1 MQAHSF
7 TRNFC
12 GEVAEVNFW
21 VGPCLASWQLV
32 AQLMYQPSSNF
43 HTNTHPHPSTTHQRS
58 HLFAYRTSP
67 AAMGGDLNLK
77 KSWHPHLRKNQERV
91 WKEEKSALEER
102 KLIEKLRKER
112 EEEAAIEQLQRLQAE
127 NGGKV
132 VQRRVDWMY
141 SGPSGD
147 TGVTEE
153 REGYLLGKRRIDN
166 LLKSNDTQSLQKG
179 AAVGIDAVATDTNA
193 NTARDTQKKVLQDPL
208 LMIQKQKMEMQLKA
222 MKDAQKEA
230 KYAEKREKEKE
241 REKKHKHRD
250 RERSREHKHK
260 HSRRHRSRS
269 PRRRED
275 REDRRDRDSHRKRSR
290 SRSRSPYRKH
300 ASRRDRTRS
309 PRRREDRGDLRD
321 RDTYR
326 RRDRTPPRKQS
337 DDTEARQS
345 AADRLAAMQAEAM
358 SLEEQR
364 AERVRQQEIKD
375 AEEEEKHK
383 KNMDGG
389 RRFISSVRG
398 QASNMDLGDAIAR
411 GRQNLRAE
419 IDT

>member
-1 MQAHSF
+1 
-7 TRNFC
+7 
-12 GEVAEVNFW
+12 
-21 VGPCLASWQLV
+21 
-32 AQLMYQPSSNF
+32 
-43 HTNTHPHPSTTHQRS
+43 
-58 HLFAYRTSP
+58 
-67 AAMGGDLNLK
+67 MGGDLNLK

-112 EEEAAIEQLQRLQAE
+112 EEEAQIEELQRLQAE

-141 SGPSGD
+141 AGPSGD
-147 TGVTEE
+147 AGVTEE

-166 LLKSNDTQSLQKG
+166 LLKDNDTQSLQKG
-179 AAVGIDAVATDTNA
+179 AAVGIDAAAADPNA
-193 NTARDTQKKVLQDPL
+193 NNARDTQKKVLQDPL

-241 REKKHKHRD
+241 RERKHKHRD
-250 RERSREHKHK
+250 RERSREREHK

-275 REDRRDRDSHRKRSR
+275 RDDRRDRDSHRRRSR

-300 ASRRDRTRS
+300 GSWRDRSRS
-309 PRRREDRGDLRD
+309 PRRREDRGDIRD
-321 RDTYR
+321 RHTYR
-326 RRDRTPPRKQS
+326 RRDRTPPRKQP
-337 DDTEARQS
+337 DDAEAHQS
-345 AADRLAAMQAEAM
+345 AADRLAAMQAEAT

-375 AEEEEKHK
+375 REEEEKQK
-383 KNMDGG
+383 IQKDGG
-389 RRFISSVRG
+389 RRFISSMRG

-419 IDT
+419 VDA